1 MEKDNLSSV
10 KHPLI
15 LIFTDVDGTLLDH
28 NSYQWDK
35 AGPALDLC
43 RIYNIPVIM
52 VSSKTRSE
60 LEILRRAIGLT
71 FPFISENG
79 GGIFFPKEWHAR
91 IPPNAVLEGNLWK
104 YSVGTPY
111 RDLVEG
117 LGEIRLELGLKLRGF
132 SDMTPE
138 EISGITG
145 LDTKSSAL
153 AAMREFDE
161 PFIMGEEDK
170 TDLEVL
176 SGAAKKRGFQISKGG
191 RFYHIHGRID
201 KGDAVRRMISWH
213 KESQGEIFTVALGDS
228 PNDFPMFEQVDQPVL
243 IRPEQGLP
251 DVERKIPRLIITREC
266 GPEGWNAAVTNIIDK
281 KVGGI
286 PSYV

>member
-60 LEILRRAIGLT
+60 LETLRRAIGLT

>member
-1 MEKDNLSSV
+1 MEKDDLSSV

-15 LIFTDVDGTLLDH
+15 LIFSDVDGTLLDH

-35 AGPALDLC
+35 AEPALDLC
-43 RIYNIPVIM
+43 RSYNIPIIM

-60 LEILRRAIGLT
+60 LDILRREIGLT

-104 YSVGTPY
+104 YSIGTPY
-111 RDLVEG
+111 RDVVEG
-117 LGEIRLELGLKLRGF
+117 LGEIKRELGLRLRGF

-145 LDTKSSAL
+145 LDRKITAL

-161 PFIMGEEDK
+161 PFIIEEGDK
-170 TDLEVL
+170 IDLEAL
-176 SGAAKKRGFQISKGG
+176 SRVAKKRGFQISKGG

-243 IRPEQGLP
+243 IRPKQDLP
-251 DVERKIPRLIITREC
+251 DFERQIPGLIITREF
-266 GPEGWNAAVTNIIDK
+266 GPEGWNAAVTSIIDK